1 MNEESLHFLLALPVF
16 FFSELLVVSFVH
28 FFFYWMVCLFLIYW
42 YMKDK

>member
-28 FFFYWMVCLFLIYW
+28 FFFLLDGLSFSHLLVHER
-42 YMKDK
+42 